1 MPANWL
7 PIEDWL
13 ANVLQEREDV
23 REAVV
28 STDGRRVDIMLQ
40 DGRPSRIT
48 IRNPTMDVPAVSH
61 GPARYTTLGEY
72 ETPPTFDVE
81 DE

>member
-28 STDGRRVDIMLQ
+28 STDGKRVEVQMQ
-40 DGRPSRIT
+40 DGRLFRIT
-48 IRNPTMDVPAVSH
+48 IRDVTMDAP
-61 GPARYTTLGEY
+61 GKIGDETY
-72 ETPPTFDVE
+72 E
-81 DE
+81 

>member
-28 STDGRRVDIMLQ
+28 STDGKRVEVQMQ
-40 DGRPSRIT
+40 DGRLFRIT
-48 IRNPTMDVPAVSH
+48 IRDVTMDS
-61 GPARYTTLGEY
+61 LGKIGDETY
-72 ETPPTFDVE
+72 E
-81 DE
+81 